1 MLQSILEGRNCEKST
16 RKIEGYGKGEVIGV
30 RYFFQSKLEKKE
42 NGYKM
47 HLPFNVWEVSKQR
60 GIIQAMMILDNDVV
74 NCELHPKEKGN
85 YEIYITDEAVGSME
99 PGVEHDVLL
108 RIPASLIK
116 MDQNSPYSFE
126 NPIRKIDSMEVIIQP
141 EDGLCGQACVAM
153 LAGKTIAEV
162 ISVMDC
168 REWQATMGRVIS
180 ALNYYGID
188 HSQVINYT
196 EGRDAVLPK
205 CCIMME
211 KMGRFCHYLI
221 HYDGL
226 YYDSNLGVLK
236 DYDMSKLL
244 GYLEIKC

>member
-1 MLQSILEGRNCEKST
+1 M
-16 RKIEGYGKGEVIGV
+16 
-30 RYFFQSKLEKKE
+30 RYFFEAKIEKKE
-42 NGYKM
+42 NGCM
-47 HLPFNVWEVSKQR
+47 IQIPFNVWEVCKQR
-60 GIIQAMMILDNDVV
+60 EVIQGDLVLDNQIIE
-74 NCELHPKEKGN
+74 CELLPKEKGN
-85 YEIYITDEAVGSME
+85 YEIHVSDEVVKNIDLNEA
-99 PGVEHDVLL
+99 HKILL
-108 RIPASLIK
+108 HVNGSLIR

-153 LAGKTIAEV
+153 LAGVTIAEV

-188 HSQVINYT
+188 HTDIINYT
-196 EGRDAVLPK
+196 EGKEVVLPK

-211 KMGRFCHYLI
+211 KMGRFCHYLV
-221 HYDGL
+221 HFDGKF
-226 YYDSNLGVLK
+226 YDSNLGLLEE
-236 DYDMSKLL
+236 YDMSKLL

>member
-1 MLQSILEGRNCEKST
+1 M
-16 RKIEGYGKGEVIGV
+16 
-30 RYFFQSKLEKKE
+30 RYFFESKIEKKD
-42 NGYKM
+42 NGYM
-47 HLPFNVWEVSKQR
+47 IQIPFNVWEVCKQR
-60 GIIQAMMILDNDVV
+60 EVIKGDLVLDNQIIK
-74 NCELHPKEKGN
+74 CELLPKEKGN
-85 YEIYITDEAVGSME
+85 YEIHISDDVIKNVNVDAV
-99 PGVEHDVLL
+99 HKILL
-108 RIPASLIK
+108 HVNGSLIR

-153 LAGKTIAEV
+153 LAGVTIAEV

-188 HSQVINYT
+188 HTDIINYT
-196 EGRDAVLPK
+196 EGRDVVLPK

-221 HYDGL
+221 HFDGK
-226 YYDSNLGVLK
+226 YYDSNLGVLEE
-236 DYDMSKLL
+236 YDMSKLL
-244 GYLEIKC
+244 GFLEIKC